1 MDPSRGQREADPL
14 ADEYNPSVFSRG
26 LDKLVPGVVARRA
39 VTIGV
44 TTDRETY
51 APGEAVS
58 MTVTVDNRLPL
69 PIEVPI
75 AERRVWG
82 WSIDGLTEAT
92 DERIYEP
99 DGSQTLS
106 LRPGETRRYD
116 HTWNGRIRREGART
130 TYEPL
135 SLGTH
140 ELSVFLGTAPRKTA
154 TAEITVR

>member
-26 LDKLVPGVVARRA
+26 LDRLVPGVVARRA

-116 HTWNGRIRREGART
+116 HTWNGRIRREGVRT

-135 SLGTH
+135 SPGTH

>member
-14 ADEYNPSVFSRG
+14 AEEYNPSVFSRG
-26 LDKLVPGVVARRA
+26 LDKLIPGAIARRA
-39 VTIGV
+39 VKISV
-44 TTDRETY
+44 STDRETY
-51 APGEAVS
+51 APGEDVS
-58 MTVTVDNRLPL
+58 LTVTVDNRLPL

-82 WSIDGLTEAT
+82 WAIDGLTEAT

-99 DGSQTLS
+99 DGNRSLA

-116 HTWNGRIRREGART
+116 HTWNGRVRREGPQT

-135 SLGTH
+135 SPGIH

-154 TAEITVR
+154 TAEFAVR